1 MIVLSGDHWLKL
13 ATLARKIIAAGMSYL
28 TTEALIRNMVLPW
41 RLTRSKWEGPI
52 GGRRKPASQ
61 DPWCWNPSWLR
72 GVCYQEG
79 PWARPNMG
87 LARWLAR
94 DNPDTNPIT
103 RKPETASHLAE
114 LLDSLTLLFSTQLP
128 LPNKVFCFVS
138 MCVSLDNSLP
148 HVRQERVLR
157 PWMGSY
163 FLQQSYIISI
173 II

>member
-1 MIVLSGDHWLKL
+1 MVAVMIVLSGDHWLKL
-13 ATLARKIIAAGMSYL
+13 ATLAREIIAAGMSYL

-103 RKPETASHLAE
+103 RKPETASHLV
-114 LLDSLTLLFSTQLP
+114 P
-128 LPNKVFCFVS
+128 LPCCSPPRCPFPIKYFALS
-138 MCVSLDNSLP
+138 ACVSPWTIHFRMLDKSAFSGPGWGLISYNSP
-148 HVRQERVLR
+148 T
-157 PWMGSY
+157 SY
-163 FLQQSYIISI
+163 PS
-173 II
+173 